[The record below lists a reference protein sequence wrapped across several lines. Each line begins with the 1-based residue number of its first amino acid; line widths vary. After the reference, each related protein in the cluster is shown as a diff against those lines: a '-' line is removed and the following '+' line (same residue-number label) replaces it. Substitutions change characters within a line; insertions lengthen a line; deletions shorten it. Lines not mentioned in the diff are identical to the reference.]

1 MKSTVETLSP
11 TRVRLSV
18 EVPFEELAP
27 YINEAYKSVGQQIR
41 VPGFRPGKAPR
52 QVIDQRVGRDSV
64 YAQAMDPAVQANLN
78 KAVTENEVNALGR
91 PELTEVKPIEEGKPF
106 EFTVE
111 TDVTPAFELPDFASL
126 KVTVEAGDVSE
137 EDVDADIESQRL
149 RFSSLKAV
157 ERAAADGDFVQIDL
171 RATQNGEE
179 VEGGSVTGM
188 SHEVGSGNLLD
199 GLDEALIG
207 MSAGDEKTIEST
219 LAGEQEGENAQ
230 VEVKVT
236 QVKERELPDL
246 DDDFA
251 EMASPFDTLEEL
263 RGATRERLEN
273 QGKTAKANEARAK
286 TLEVLLEAVELPLP
300 EKTVSD
306 EVDHTRGHLL
316 EQVAQVAGGFEEY
329 LQMTGKSAEE
339 FDQELR
345 DDVESN
351 LRQSIVLGQIARER
365 ELEVSGE
372 LMTAE
377 VVRQAQQRG
386 VPQDQF
392 QRFVDELRTNGGLQQ
407 IAASLRQ
414 QLALEEVVKE
424 ASVVDASGKELTEED
439 LFPGRA
445 AAEAEADT
453 TDEGDSDES
462 EDRDAEDRN

>member
-1 MKSTVETLSP
+1 VKSTVETLSP

-52 QVIDQRVGRDSV
+52 QVIDQRVGRESV

-126 KVTVEAGDVSE
+126 KVTVEAGDVTE
-137 EDVDADIESQRL
+137 EDVDKDLESQRL
-149 RFSSLKAV
+149 RFSSLKTV
-157 ERAAADGDFVQIDL
+157 ERAAAEGDFVVLDL
-171 RATQNGEE
+171 LATQNGAE

-207 MSAGDEKTIEST
+207 MSAGDEKTIQST
-219 LAGEQEGENAQ
+219 LAGEQEGETAD

-236 QVKERELPDL
+236 QVKERELPEL

-251 EMASPFDTLEEL
+251 EMASQFDTLEEL
-263 RGATRERLEN
+263 RNSTRERLET
-273 QGKTAKANEARAK
+273 QGKTGKANEARQK
-286 TLEVLLEAVELPLP
+286 TLEALIEAVDLPLP
-300 EKTVSD
+300 EKTVES
-306 EVDHTRGHLL
+306 EIEHTRGHLQ
-316 EQVAQVAGGFEEY
+316 EQVVQLAGSFEEY
-329 LQMTGKSAEE
+329 LTAVGKTAEE
-339 FDQELR
+339 FDAELR

-351 LRQSIVLGQIARER
+351 LSQSIILGRIAGER

-377 VVRQAQQRG
+377 VVRQAQQRN

-424 ASVVDASGKELTEED
+424 ATVVDASGKELTEED
-439 LFPGRA
+439 LFPGRK
-445 AAEAEADT
+445 AAEA
-453 TDEGDSDES
+453 
-462 EDRDAEDRN
+462 DAEVVEDEDKTEE

>member
-111 TDVTPAFELPDFASL
+111 TDVTPKFELPDFASL
-126 KVTVEAGDVSE
+126 KVTVEAGEVSE

-149 RFSSLKAV
+149 RFSSLKTV

-199 GLDEALIG
+199 GLDEALVG

-219 LAGEQEGENAQ
+219 LAGEQEGETAQ

-263 RGATRERLEN
+263 RNATRERLEN

-286 TLEVLLEAVELPLP
+286 TLEALIEAVELPLP

-316 EQVAQVAGGFEEY
+316 EQVQQVAGGFEEY
-329 LQMTGKSAEE
+329 LQMVGKSAEE

-424 ASVVDASGKELTEED
+424 ASVVDASGAELTEED

-445 AAEAEADT
+445 AAEAEAAGD
-453 TDEGDSDES
+453 DEGDSDES
-462 EDRDAEDRN
+462 GDRDAEDRN

>member
-27 YINEAYKSVGQQIR
+27 FINEAYKTVGQQVR

-52 QVIDQRVGRDSV
+52 QVIDQRIGRESV
-64 YAQAMDPAVQANLN
+64 YAQAMDPAVQANLT
-78 KAVTENEVNALGR
+78 KAVTENDVNALGR

-106 EFTVE
+106 EFVVE

-126 KVTVEAGDVSE
+126 KVTIEAAGVSE
-137 EDVDADIESQRL
+137 EDVDKDLESQRL
-149 RFSSLKAV
+149 RFSSLKTV
-157 ERAAADGDFVQIDL
+157 ERAAAEGDFVVLDL
-171 RATQNGEE
+171 LATQNGEE

-188 SHEVGSGNLLD
+188 SHEVGAGNLLD

-207 MSAGDEKTIEST
+207 MSAGDEKTIQST
-219 LAGEQEGENAQ
+219 LAGEQEGETADVQ
-230 VEVKVT
+230 VKVT
-236 QVKERELPDL
+236 QVKERELPEL

-251 EMASPFDTLEEL
+251 EMASQFDTLAEL
-263 RGATRERLEN
+263 REATRERLET
-273 QGKTAKANEARAK
+273 QAVTGKANEARQK
-286 TLEVLLEAVELPLP
+286 TLEALVESIDLPLP
-300 EKTVSD
+300 ENVVAEDVEHELMHMKGGHDGVTD
-306 EVDHTRGHLL
+306 EALAQFEQYL
-316 EQVAQVAGGFEEY
+316 E
-329 LQMTGKSAEE
+329 MMGKSEDDFKADMIAENE
-339 FDQELR
+339 AR
-345 DDVESN
+345 
-351 LRQSIVLGQIARER
+351 LRQSIILGKIARER

-392 QRFVDELRTNGGLQQ
+392 QKFVDELRTNGGLQQ

-424 ASVVDASGKELTEED
+424 ASITDASGTELTEED
-439 LFPGRA
+439 LFPGRK
-445 AAEAEADT
+445 AAEA
-453 TDEGDSDES
+453 
-462 EDRDAEDRN
+462 DAEDAEEDKTEE

>member
-1 MKSTVETLSP
+1 VKSTVETLSP

-27 YINEAYKSVGQQIR
+27 FINEAYKTVGQQIR

-52 QVIDQRVGRDSV
+52 QVIDQRVGRESV
-64 YAQAMDPAVQANLN
+64 FAQAMDPAVQANLN

-91 PELTEVKPIEEGKPF
+91 PELTEVKPIEDGKPF
-106 EFTVE
+106 EFVVE

-126 KVTVEAGDVSE
+126 KVTVEATDVSE
-137 EDVDADIESQRL
+137 EDVDADLDSQRL
-149 RFSSLKAV
+149 RFSSLKTV
-157 ERAAADGDFVQIDL
+157 ERAAAEGDFVVIDL

-199 GLDEALIG
+199 GLDEALVG
-207 MSAGDEKTIEST
+207 MSAGDEKTIQST
-219 LAGEQEGENAQ
+219 LAGEQDGETAD

-236 QVKERELPDL
+236 QVKERELPEL

-251 EMASPFDTLEEL
+251 EMASQFDTLAEL
-263 RGATRERLEN
+263 RDATRERLEN
-273 QGKTAKANEARAK
+273 QGRTGKANEARAK
-286 TLEVLLEAVELPLP
+286 TLEALIEAVALPLP
-300 EKTVSD
+300 EKTV
-306 EVDHTRGHLL
+306 EAEIEHTRGHLQ
-316 EQVAQVAGGFEEY
+316 EQVVQLAGSFEEY
-329 LQMTGKSAEE
+329 LTAVGKTEEE

-345 DDVESN
+345 GDVESN
-351 LRQSIVLGQIARER
+351 LSQSIILGRIASER

-372 LMTAE
+372 LMTSE

-392 QRFVDELRTNGGLQQ
+392 QKFVDELRTNGGLQQ

-424 ASVVDASGKELTEED
+424 ASIVDASGKELTEDD
-439 LFPGRA
+439 LFPGRPKAGEVA
-445 AAEAEADT
+445 ADAD
-453 TDEGDSDES
+453 DDAES
-462 EDRDAEDRN
+462 EDEDKTEE

>member
-27 YINEAYKSVGQQIR
+27 FINEAYKTVGQQIR

-52 QVIDQRVGRDSV
+52 QVIDQRVGRESV
-64 YAQAMDPAVQANLN
+64 FAQAMDPAVQANLN

-91 PELTEVKPIEEGKPF
+91 PELTEVKPIEQGKPF
-106 EFTVE
+106 EFVVE

-126 KVTVEAGDVSE
+126 KVTVEGGDVTE
-137 EDVDADIESQRL
+137 EDVDKDLESQRL
-149 RFSSLKAV
+149 RFSSLKTV
-157 ERAAADGDFVQIDL
+157 ERAAAEGDFVVLDL

-207 MSAGDEKTIEST
+207 MSAGDEKTIQST
-219 LAGEQEGENAQ
+219 LAGEQEGETAD

-236 QVKERELPDL
+236 QVKERELPEL

-251 EMASPFDTLEEL
+251 EMASQFDTLAEL
-263 RGATRERLEN
+263 REATRERLET
-273 QGKTAKANEARAK
+273 QARTGKANEARAK
-286 TLEVLLEAVELPLP
+286 TLEALIEAVDLPLP
-300 EKTVSD
+300 EKTVA
-306 EVDHTRGHLL
+306 EEIEHTRGHLQ
-316 EQVAQVAGGFEEY
+316 EQVVQLAGSFEEY
-329 LQMTGKSAEE
+329 LTAVGKTEEE
-339 FDQELR
+339 FDAELR
-345 DDVESN
+345 ADVESN
-351 LRQSIVLGQIARER
+351 LAQSIILGRIARER

-407 IAASLRQ
+407 IATSLRQ

-424 ASVVDASGKELTEED
+424 ASIVDASGKELTEDE
-439 LFPGRA
+439 LFPGRK
-445 AAEAEADT
+445 AAEAAAD
-453 TDEGDSDES
+453 DA
-462 EDRDAEDRN
+462 DAEAEDKTEE

>member
-111 TDVTPAFELPDFASL
+111 TDVTPKFELPDFASL

-219 LAGEQEGENAQ
+219 LAGEQEGETAQ

-263 RGATRERLEN
+263 RGATRERLET

-286 TLEVLLEAVELPLP
+286 TLEALLEAVELPLP

-329 LQMTGKSAEE
+329 LQMTGKTAEE

-424 ASVVDASGKELTEED
+424 ASVVDASGAELTEED

-445 AAEAEADT
+445 AAEAEAET
-453 TDEGDSDES
+453 AGESDSDES
-462 EDRDAEDRN
+462 ADRDAEDRN

>member
-52 QVIDQRVGRDSV
+52 QVIDQRIGRESV

-106 EFTVE
+106 EFVVE
-111 TDVTPAFELPDFASL
+111 TDVTPAFELPDFSSL
-126 KVTVEAGDVSE
+126 KVTVEGGDVTE
-137 EDVDADIESQRL
+137 EDVDKDLESQRL
-149 RFSSLKAV
+149 RFSSLKTV
-157 ERAAADGDFVQIDL
+157 ERPAAEGDFVVIDL

-207 MSAGDEKTIEST
+207 MSAGDEKAIQST
-219 LAGEQEGENAQ
+219 LAGEQEGETAD

-236 QVKERELPDL
+236 QVKERELPEL

-251 EMASPFDTLEEL
+251 EMASQFDTLEEL
-263 RGATRERLEN
+263 RDSTRERLET
-273 QGKTAKANEARAK
+273 QGKTGKANEARQK
-286 TLEVLLEAVELPLP
+286 TLEALIEAVDLPLP
-300 EKTVSD
+300 EKTVES
-306 EVDHTRGHLL
+306 EIEHTRGHLQ
-316 EQVAQVAGGFEEY
+316 EQVVQLAGSFEEY
-329 LQMTGKSAEE
+329 LTAVGKTAEE
-339 FDQELR
+339 FDTELR

-351 LRQSIVLGQIARER
+351 LSQSIILGRIASDR

-424 ASVVDASGKELTEED
+424 ATIVDASGKELSEED
-439 LFPGRA
+439 LFPGRK
-445 AAEAEADT
+445 AAEADA
-453 TDEGDSDES
+453 
-462 EDRDAEDRN
+462 DAEDAEDKTEE

>member
-52 QVIDQRVGRDSV
+52 QVIDQRIGRDSV

-111 TDVTPAFELPDFASL
+111 TDVTPKFELPDFASL
-126 KVTVEAGDVSE
+126 KVTVEAGDVTE
-137 EDVDADIESQRL
+137 EDVDKDLESQRL

-157 ERAAADGDFVQIDL
+157 ERPAADGDFVQIDL

-199 GLDEALIG
+199 GLDEALVG

-251 EMASPFDTLEEL
+251 EMASPYDTLEEL
-263 RGATRERLEN
+263 RTATRERLEN
-273 QGKTAKANEARAK
+273 QGKTAKANEARTK
-286 TLEVLLEAVELPLP
+286 TLEALIEAVELPLP
-300 EKTVSD
+300 EKTVTD
-306 EVDHTRGHLL
+306 EVEHTRGHLL
-316 EQVAQVAGGFEEY
+316 EQVQQVAGGFEEY
-329 LQMTGKSAEE
+329 LQMVGKSAEE

-424 ASVVDASGKELTEED
+424 ASVVDASGTELSEED

-445 AAEAEADT
+445 AAEAEAAGDT
-453 TDEGDSDES
+453 EGDSDES

>member
-1 MKSTVETLSP
+1 VKSTVETLSP

-27 YINEAYKSVGQQIR
+27 FINEAYKSVGQQIR

-52 QVIDQRVGRDSV
+52 QVIDQRIGRESV
-64 YAQAMDPAVQANLN
+64 YAQAMDPAVQANLG

-106 EFTVE
+106 EFVVE

-126 KVTVEAGDVSE
+126 KVTVEAGDVTE
-137 EDVDADIESQRL
+137 EDVDKDLESQRL
-149 RFSSLKAV
+149 RFSSLKTV
-157 ERAAADGDFVQIDL
+157 ERAAAEGDFVVIDL

-199 GLDEALIG
+199 GLDEALVG
-207 MSAGDEKTIEST
+207 MSAGDEKTIQST
-219 LAGEQEGENAQ
+219 LAGEQEGETAD

-251 EMASPFDTLEEL
+251 EMASQFDTLAEL
-263 RGATRERLEN
+263 RDNTRERLEN
-273 QGKTAKANEARAK
+273 QGKTGKANEARQK
-286 TLEVLLEAVELPLP
+286 TLEALIEAVELPLP
-300 EKTVSD
+300 EKTV
-306 EVDHTRGHLL
+306 EAEIEHTRGHLQ
-316 EQVAQVAGGFEEY
+316 EQVVQLAGSFEEY
-329 LQMTGKSAEE
+329 LTAVGKTAEE
-339 FDQELR
+339 FDAELR
-345 DDVESN
+345 NDVESN
-351 LRQSIVLGQIARER
+351 LSQSIILGRIASER

-424 ASVVDASGKELTEED
+424 ATVVDASGKELTEED
-439 LFPGRA
+439 LFPGRK
-445 AAEAEADT
+445 AAEEAADAEAD
-453 TDEGDSDES
+453 
-462 EDRDAEDRN
+462 EDKTEE

>member
-1 MKSTVETLSP
+1 VKSTVETLSP

-27 YINEAYKSVGQQIR
+27 FINEAYKTVGQQVR

-52 QVIDQRVGRDSV
+52 QVIDQRIGRESV

-78 KAVTENEVNALGR
+78 KAVTENDVNALGR

-106 EFTVE
+106 EFVVE

-126 KVTVEAGDVSE
+126 KVTVEAEGVSE
-137 EDVDADIESQRL
+137 EDVDKDLESQRL
-149 RFSSLKAV
+149 RFSSLKTV
-157 ERAAADGDFVQIDL
+157 ERAAAEGDFVVIDL

-199 GLDEALIG
+199 GLDEALVG
-207 MSAGDEKTIEST
+207 MAAGDETTIQST
-219 LAGEQEGENAQ
+219 LAGEQEGETAD

-236 QVKERELPDL
+236 QVKERELPEL

-251 EMASPFDTLEEL
+251 EMASQFDTLVEL
-263 RGATRERLEN
+263 RDSTRERLEN
-273 QGKTAKANEARAK
+273 QARTGKANEARQK
-286 TLEVLLEAVELPLP
+286 TLEALVEAVELPLP
-300 EKTVSD
+300 EKVVSED
-306 EVDHTRGHLL
+306 VEHELMHMKGGHDGETSEAL
-316 EQVAQVAGGFEEY
+316 AQFDEY
-329 LQMTGKSAEE
+329 LKVMGKTEDE
-339 FDQELR
+339 FKADMIADSEAR
-345 DDVESN
+345 
-351 LRQSIVLGQIARER
+351 LRQSIILGKIARER

-392 QRFVDELRTNGGLQQ
+392 QKFVDELRTNGGLQQ

-424 ASVVDASGKELTEED
+424 ASITDASGTELTEED
-439 LFPGRA
+439 LFPGRKA
-445 AAEAEADT
+445 AAEAD
-453 TDEGDSDES
+453 
-462 EDRDAEDRN
+462 DAEVAEEEEKTEE

>member
-27 YINEAYKSVGQQIR
+27 FINEAYKTVGQQIR

-52 QVIDQRVGRDSV
+52 QVIDQRVGRESV
-64 YAQAMDPAVQANLN
+64 LAQAMDPAVQANLTQ
-78 KAVTENEVNALGR
+78 AVSENDVNALGR

-106 EFTVE
+106 EFVVE
-111 TDVTPAFELPDFASL
+111 TDVTPAFDLPDFASI
-126 KVTVEAGDVSE
+126 KVTVESGDVTE

-149 RFSSLKAV
+149 RFSSLKTV
-157 ERAAADGDFVQIDL
+157 ERAANTGDFVVIDL
-171 RATQNGEE
+171 RATQDGEE

-188 SHEVGSGNLLD
+188 SHEVGQGNLLD
-199 GLDEALIG
+199 GLDDALVG
-207 MSAGDEKTIEST
+207 MAAGDEKTIQST
-219 LAGEQEGENAQ
+219 LAGEQDGQNAD

-263 RGATRERLEN
+263 RGATRERLET
-273 QGKTAKANEARAK
+273 QGKTGKANEARQK
-286 TLEVLLEAVELPLP
+286 TLEALIEAVELPLP
-300 EKTVSD
+300 EKTVD
-306 EVDHTRGHLL
+306 AEIEHTRGHL
-316 EQVAQVAGGFEEY
+316 EQQVVELAGGFDEY
-329 LQMTGKSAEE
+329 LTAVGKTAEE
-339 FDQELR
+339 FDAELR

-351 LRQSIVLGQIARER
+351 LRQSIILGRIAADR

-407 IAASLRQ
+407 IASSLRQ
-414 QLALEEVVKE
+414 QLALEEVVKD
-424 ASVVDASGKELTEED
+424 ASITDASGKDLTEED
-439 LFPGRA
+439 LFPGRK
-445 AAEAEADT
+445 AAEEQAPEA
-453 TDEGDSDES
+453 
-462 EDRDAEDRN
+462 DAEDKTEE

>member
-27 YINEAYKSVGQQIR
+27 FINEAYQSVGQQIR

-52 QVIDQRVGRDSV
+52 QVIDQRVGRESV
-64 YAQAMDPAVQANLN
+64 FAQAMDPAVQANLN
-78 KAVTENEVNALGR
+78 KAVTENDVNALGR

-111 TDVTPAFELPDFASL
+111 TDVTPGFELPDFASL
-126 KVTVEAGDVSE
+126 KVTVETSDVTE
-137 EDVDADIESQRL
+137 EDVDEDLESQRM
-149 RFSSLKAV
+149 RFSSLKTV
-157 ERAAADGDFVQIDL
+157 ERAADNGDFVVIDL
-171 RATQNGEE
+171 VARQNGEV

-188 SHEVGSGNLLD
+188 SHEVGSGTLLD
-199 GLDEALIG
+199 NLDDALVG

-219 LAGEQEGENAQ
+219 LAGEQEGQDAE

-251 EMASPFDTLEEL
+251 EMASQFDTLEEL
-263 RGATRERLEN
+263 RDATRERL
-273 QGKTAKANEARAK
+273 QTASQSGRANDARTK
-286 TLEVLLEAVELPLP
+286 TLEALIEAVGLPLP
-300 EKTVSD
+300 EKTVND
-306 EVDHTRGHLL
+306 EIEHTRGHLQ
-316 EQVAQVAGGFEEY
+316 EQVVQIAGSFEDY
-329 LQMTGKSAEE
+329 LTAVGKTEEE
-339 FDQELR
+339 FDAELR
-345 DDVESN
+345 SDVESN
-351 LRQSIVLGQIARER
+351 LSQSIILGRIARDR

-392 QRFVDELRTNGGLQQ
+392 QKFVDELRGNGGLQQ

-424 ASVVDASGKELTEED
+424 ATIVDASGKELTEED
-439 LFPGRA
+439 LFPGRKAAADEA
-445 AAEAEADT
+445 AAEAEDT
-453 TDEGDSDES
+453 EE
-462 EDRDAEDRN
+462 

>member
-27 YINEAYKSVGQQIR
+27 FINEAYKTVGQQVR

-52 QVIDQRVGRDSV
+52 QVIDQRIGRESV

-78 KAVTENEVNALGR
+78 KAVTENDVNTLGR

-106 EFTVE
+106 EFVVE

-126 KVTVEAGDVSE
+126 KVTVESEGVSE
-137 EDVDADIESQRL
+137 EDVDKDLESQRL
-149 RFSSLKAV
+149 RFSSLKTV
-157 ERAAADGDFVQIDL
+157 ERAAAEGDFVVIDL

-188 SHEVGSGNLLD
+188 SHEVGAGNLLD
-199 GLDEALIG
+199 GLDEALVG
-207 MSAGDEKTIEST
+207 MTAGDEKTIQST
-219 LAGEQEGENAQ
+219 LAGEQEGETAE

-236 QVKERELPDL
+236 QVKERELPEL
-246 DDDFA
+246 DDEFA
-251 EMASPFDTLEEL
+251 EMASSFDTLEEL
-263 RGATRERLEN
+263 RTATRERLET
-273 QGKTAKANEARAK
+273 QGRTAKANEARAK
-286 TLEVLLEAVELPLP
+286 TLEALADAVELPLP
-300 EKTVSD
+300 ENVVAEDVKH
-306 EVDHTRGHLL
+306 ELQHMRGGHEGETAEGL
-316 EQVAQVAGGFEEY
+316 AQFEEY
-329 LQMTGKSAEE
+329 LRMMGKTEEE
-339 FDQELR
+339 FEADLR
-345 DDVESN
+345 TDSESR
-351 LRQSIVLGQIARER
+351 LRQSIILGRIASER

-424 ASVVDASGKELTEED
+424 ASIVDASGKELTEED
-439 LFPGRA
+439 LFPGRK
-445 AAEAEADT
+445 AAEAEA
-453 TDEGDSDES
+453 ESDE
-462 EDRDAEDRN
+462 EEKTEE

>member
-27 YINEAYKSVGQQIR
+27 FINEAYKSVGQQIR

-52 QVIDQRVGRDSV
+52 QVIDQRIGKDSV

-91 PELTEVKPIEEGKPF
+91 PELTEVKPIEDGKPF

-111 TDVTPAFELPDFASL
+111 TDVTPKFELPDFASL

-157 ERAAADGDFVQIDL
+157 ERAAAEGDFVQIDL

-251 EMASPFDTLEEL
+251 EMASPYDTLEEL
-263 RGATRERLEN
+263 RSATRERLEN
-273 QGKTAKANEARAK
+273 AGKTGKANEARAK
-286 TLEVLLEAVELPLP
+286 TLEALIEAVELPLP
-300 EKTVSD
+300 EKTVGD
-306 EVDHTRGHLL
+306 EVEHTRSHLL
-316 EQVAQVAGGFEEY
+316 EQVQQIAGGFEDY
-329 LQMTGKSAEE
+329 LSMVGKTAEE

-351 LRQSIVLGQIARER
+351 LRQSIVLGQIARDR

-392 QRFVDELRTNGGLQQ
+392 QKFVDELRTNGGLQQ

-424 ASVVDASGKELTEED
+424 ASVVDADGTELTEED
-439 LFPGRA
+439 LFPGRQKA
-445 AAEAEADT
+445 GETTAVDT
-453 TDEGDSDES
+453 EDEDKTE
-462 EDRDAEDRN
+462 E

>member
-1 MKSTVETLSP
+1 VKSTVETLSP

-52 QVIDQRVGRDSV
+52 QVIDQRIGKESV

-91 PELTEVKPIEEGKPF
+91 PELTEVKPIEDGKPF

-111 TDVTPAFELPDFASL
+111 TDVTPKFELPDFASL
-126 KVTVEAGDVSE
+126 KVTVEAGDVTE

-149 RFSSLKAV
+149 RFSSLKTV
-157 ERAAADGDFVQIDL
+157 ERPAAEGDFVQIDL

-199 GLDEALIG
+199 GLDEALVG
-207 MSAGDEKTIEST
+207 MSAGDEKTIQST
-219 LAGEQEGENAQ
+219 LAGEQEGETAD

-251 EMASPFDTLEEL
+251 EMASQYDTLEEL
-263 RGATRERLEN
+263 RNATRERLETA
-273 QGKTAKANEARAK
+273 GKTGKANEARAK
-286 TLEVLLEAVELPLP
+286 TLEALIEAVDLPLP
-300 EKTVSD
+300 EKTVTD

-316 EQVAQVAGGFEEY
+316 EQVQQVAGGFEEY
-329 LQMTGKSAEE
+329 LAMVGKTAEE
-339 FDQELR
+339 FDAELR
-345 DDVESN
+345 ADVESN
-351 LRQSIVLGQIARER
+351 LRQSIILGQIARER

-392 QRFVDELRTNGGLQQ
+392 QKFVDELRTNGGLQQ

-424 ASVVDASGKELTEED
+424 ASIVDAGGKELTEED

-445 AAEAEADT
+445 KAAQNEAPSADADETEAAEDKTE
-453 TDEGDSDES
+453 E
-462 EDRDAEDRN
+462 